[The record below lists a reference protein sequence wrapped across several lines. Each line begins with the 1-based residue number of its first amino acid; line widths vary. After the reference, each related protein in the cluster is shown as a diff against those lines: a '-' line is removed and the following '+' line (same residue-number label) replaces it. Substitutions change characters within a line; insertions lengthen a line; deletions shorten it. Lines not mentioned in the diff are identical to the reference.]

1 MLGPACEQKAA
12 ETEIRTSIDSQAAKA
27 CQVSR
32 GPCKH
37 RELQQVAPTREHQH
51 EKPAARHN
59 TPPRGSRPGQESMFS
74 VLRRPAEARHKRKPS
89 RRKGGRASIA
99 RPGRLPYRMDW
110 SPHAVLKFLGVENS
124 RGGGWAVDRE
134 GCGALEA
141 WGFRGVGALV
151 AWQPNP
157 IKPRKNRDGNKRSS
171 KPQTKTPAQGH
182 IRETPNTGRSPES
195 LGWG

>member
-1 MLGPACEQKAA
+1 MRSGAKACGHERRTDRDTTGMRSRPKHPCSMESWMLGPACEQKAA
-12 ETEIRTSIDSQAAKA
+12 EIRTSIDSQAAKA

-37 RELQQVAPTREHQH
+37 RELQQVAPTRKHQH

-110 SPHAVLKFLGVENS
+110 SPDAVLKFLGVENS
-124 RGGGWAVDRE
+124 RAGGWAVDRE

-141 WGFRGVGALV
+141 WGFRG
-151 AWQPNP
+151 
-157 IKPRKNRDGNKRSS
+157 
-171 KPQTKTPAQGH
+171 
-182 IRETPNTGRSPES
+182 
-195 LGWG
+195 GWGFGGLATKPHQTPKEPRRE